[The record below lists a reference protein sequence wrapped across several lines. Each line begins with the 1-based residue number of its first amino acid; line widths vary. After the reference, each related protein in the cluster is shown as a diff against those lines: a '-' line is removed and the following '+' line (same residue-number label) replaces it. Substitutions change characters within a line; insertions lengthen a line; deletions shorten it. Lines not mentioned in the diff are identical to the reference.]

1 MEESPYVVHVK
12 HSKLMLHTIG
22 DGKNDLNKWFYCT
35 VSEKIKQTWIYLTDS
50 NKQIRIIC

>member
-35 VSEKIKQTWIYLTDS
+35 VSEKIKQT
-50 NKQIRIIC
+50 